1 MTKAVIEKNKR
12 SLSIDMVKGLSIMTL
27 FFLHFE
33 NGVVN
38 ADFTYKYLIVR
49 SQAFFLVIGWL
60 WGMSSNKR
68 TIKSHWE
75 KRKKG
80 LVRPYIILSLIFIT
94 FDLIMVAAN
103 LMEAQI
109 LYRDI
114 YKAATLKGIG
124 TLWFLPA
131 LLGGEML
138 FLYVKEKKK
147 YVRTLV
153 LIMSILMMT
162 AYYYYFQK
170 EQSIKITGWVLT
182 TIKASVEAFIYIYI
196 AYYISKKH
204 GRRIFNNWGKHQLL
218 AMGIALLA
226 LSFLLHNELFGY
238 HDSLKQIIFIL
249 HNVCAGIGILLFF
262 KSIESFK
269 PISIPLSYFG
279 KNSLIIMAFH
289 FCLLFQLTIAF
300 DKHIMNNE
308 SYSGDITI
316 IYFFIALIIQILIIE
331 IINKHFKFIIGK

>member
-1 MTKAVIEKNKR
+1 MTKGVIEKNKR

-33 NGVVN
+33 NGVINTEYNFFV
-38 ADFTYKYLIVR
+38 VR

-68 TIKSHWE
+68 TVKGHWE
-75 KRKKG
+75 KRKTG

-103 LMEAQI
+103 LMETQI

-114 YKAATLKGIG
+114 YKAATLKGMG

-138 FLYVKEKKK
+138 FLHFRDKKK
-147 YVRTLV
+147 IVRFFIFIL
-153 LIMSILMMT
+153 SILAIT
-162 AYYYYFQK
+162 TYSNYSHK
-170 EQSIKITGWVLT
+170 EQPIKMVEWFLT
-182 TIKASVEAFIYIYI
+182 TIKAGLEAFLYIYI
-196 AYYISKKH
+196 VYYISKKH

-226 LSFLLHNELFGY
+226 LSFLLHNDFFDY
-238 HDSLKQIIFIL
+238 HDSLGEVIFIL
-249 HNVCAGIGILLFF
+249 ANVCAGIGILLFF
-262 KSIESFK
+262 RSIESFK

>member
-1 MTKAVIEKNKR
+1 MTKGVIEKNKR

-33 NGVVN
+33 NGVINTEYNFFV
-38 ADFTYKYLIVR
+38 VR
-49 SQAFFLVIGWL
+49 SQAFFLVVGWL

-68 TIKSHWE
+68 TIKSHWD
-75 KRKKG
+75 KRKRG

-103 LMEAQI
+103 LMETQI

-114 YKAATLKGIG
+114 YKAATLKGMG

-138 FLYVKEKKK
+138 FLHFRDKKK
-147 YVRTLV
+147 IVRFFIFIL
-153 LIMSILMMT
+153 SILAIT
-162 AYYYYFQK
+162 TYSNYSHK
-170 EQSIKITGWVLT
+170 EQPIKMVEWFLT
-182 TIKASVEAFIYIYI
+182 TIKAGLEAFLYIYI

-226 LSFLLHNELFGY
+226 LSFLLHNDFFDY
-238 HDSLKQIIFIL
+238 HDSLGEVIFIL
-249 HNVCAGIGILLFF
+249 ANVCAGIGILLFF
-262 KSIESFK
+262 RSIESFK

>member
-1 MTKAVIEKNKR
+1 MTKGVIEKNKR

-33 NGVVN
+33 NGVINTEYNFFV
-38 ADFTYKYLIVR
+38 VR

-68 TIKSHWE
+68 TVKGHWE
-75 KRKKG
+75 KRKTG

-103 LMEAQI
+103 LMETQI

-114 YKAATLKGIG
+114 YKAATLKGMG

-138 FLYVKEKKK
+138 FLHFRDKKK
-147 YVRTLV
+147 IVRFFIFIL
-153 LIMSILMMT
+153 SILAIT
-162 AYYYYFQK
+162 TYSNYSHK
-170 EQSIKITGWVLT
+170 EQPIKMVEWFLT
-182 TIKASVEAFIYIYI
+182 TIKAGLEAFLYIYI

-226 LSFLLHNELFGY
+226 LSFLLHNDFFDY
-238 HDSLKQIIFIL
+238 HDSLGEVIFIL
-249 HNVCAGIGILLFF
+249 ANVCAGIGILLFF
-262 KSIESFK
+262 RSIESFK

>member
-1 MTKAVIEKNKR
+1 MIKDVVEKNKR

-33 NGVVN
+33 NGVMNTEYNFFV
-38 ADFTYKYLIVR
+38 VR

-68 TIKSHWE
+68 TVKGHWD
-75 KRKKG
+75 KRKRG

-103 LMEAQI
+103 LMETQI

-138 FLYVKEKKK
+138 FLHFRDKKK
-147 YVRTLV
+147 IVRFFIFIL
-153 LIMSILMMT
+153 SILAIT
-162 AYYYYFQK
+162 TYSNYSHK
-170 EQSIKITGWVLT
+170 EQPIKMVEWFLT
-182 TIKASVEAFIYIYI
+182 TIKAGLEAFIYIYI
-196 AYYISKKH
+196 AYYISKKY
-204 GRRIFNNWGKHQLL
+204 GRTIFNNWSRARLL
-218 AMGIALLA
+218 ATGVFLLI
-226 LSFLLHNELFGY
+226 LSFVLHNGLIGY
-238 HDSLKQIIFIL
+238 HGPWEQVIFIL
-249 HNVCAGIGILLFF
+249 ANVCAGIGILLFF
-262 KSIESFK
+262 RSIESFK
-269 PISIPLSYFG
+269 PVSIPMSYFG

-289 FCLLFQLTIAF
+289 FCLLFQLTIVF
-300 DKHIMNNE
+300 DKHIMKNE
-308 SYSGDITI
+308 VYEGDITI

-331 IINKHFKFIIGK
+331 VINKRFKFIIGK

>member
-1 MTKAVIEKNKR
+1 
-12 SLSIDMVKGLSIMTL
+12 MTL

-33 NGVVN
+33 NGVINTEYNFFV
-38 ADFTYKYLIVR
+38 VR

-68 TIKSHWE
+68 TVKGHWE
-75 KRKKG
+75 KRKTG

-103 LMEAQI
+103 LMETQI

-114 YKAATLKGIG
+114 YKAATLKGMG

-138 FLYVKEKKK
+138 FLHFRDKKK
-147 YVRTLV
+147 IVRFFIFIL
-153 LIMSILMMT
+153 SILAIT
-162 AYYYYFQK
+162 TYSNYSHK
-170 EQSIKITGWVLT
+170 EQPIKMVEWFLT
-182 TIKASVEAFIYIYI
+182 TIKAGLEAFLYIYI

-226 LSFLLHNELFGY
+226 LSFLLHNDFFDY
-238 HDSLKQIIFIL
+238 HDSLGEVIFIL
-249 HNVCAGIGILLFF
+249 ANVCAGIGILLFF
-262 KSIESFK
+262 RSIESFK

>member
-1 MTKAVIEKNKR
+1 MTKGVIEKNKR

-33 NGVVN
+33 NGVINTEYNFFV
-38 ADFTYKYLIVR
+38 VR

-68 TIKSHWE
+68 TVKGHWE
-75 KRKKG
+75 KRKTG
-80 LVRPYIILSLIFIT
+80 LVRPYIILSLLFIA
-94 FDLIMVAAN
+94 FDFILVATN
-103 LMEAQI
+103 LMETQI

-138 FLYVKEKKK
+138 FLHFRDKKK
-147 YVRTLV
+147 IVRFFIFIL
-153 LIMSILMMT
+153 SILAIT
-162 AYYYYFQK
+162 TYSNYSHK
-170 EQSIKITGWVLT
+170 EQPIKMVEWFLT
-182 TIKASVEAFIYIYI
+182 TIKAGLEAFIYIYI

-226 LSFLLHNELFGY
+226 LSFLLHNDFFDY
-238 HDSLKQIIFIL
+238 HDSLGEVIFIL
-249 HNVCAGIGILLFF
+249 ANVCAGIGILLFF
-262 KSIESFK
+262 RSIESFK